1 MLTIKLILK
10 RQLEVQQTGSESCQ
24 IVCRLWYS

>member
-10 RQLEVQQTGSESCQ
+10 RQLKIQQTGSELCQ
-24 IVCRLWYS
+24 LVCRLWYS